1 MDTLLR
7 LENLKNSNL
16 QISSRNMNPKHIVTA
31 PGTGKPQMDDLRAQ
45 IDLSMLEQVDY
56 PIVTNFEV
64 NWQTVGANDRLLN
77 TENEYNLLRQ
87 DLALGL
93 GSTVEMLTGQ
103 ASYSGNR
110 ITLEMMNTC
119 YLTFRDKMRKLV
131 EVDIFRPVADALG
144 HYQKEFIDVWPRV
157 EPEEIEEGDIL
168 SEEEDG
174 QLRRKR
180 TMVNVLWNHSTLRFN
195 RISIR
200 DNAEV
205 YDQLFQ
211 LYQKGS
217 LAVRY
222 LLDLHNID
230 PEENARAILEDIGG
244 PKDPVFN
251 DFVRAVYTSTDM
263 PQKILNDTDFMTRVI
278 KGLKLVYKPS
288 TMLGGGGGGMGGGMG
303 GGGGL
308 SDMGMFGGGGGGEM
322 GGEMGG
328 EFGGPMGMP
337 GEGGMGMPGEAGA
350 AGMGGGAAPGGP
362 GGAPEAAPAP
372 AASRRVGR
380 REEDDEGPE
389 PVVPGRVLPKDISL
403 VAGRAIRAKSEEV
416 ERIEGRPLY
425 PDEVHAIIQAVEKE
439 ARRRKSSVNGNGK
452 RSRNGTH

>member
-1 MDTLLR
+1 
-7 LENLKNSNL
+7 
-16 QISSRNMNPKHIVTA
+16 MNPKHIVTA

-110 ITLEMMNTC
+110 ITLEMMNTT
-119 YLTFRDKMRKLV
+119 YLTFRDKMRKFV
-131 EVDIFRPVADALG
+131 EEDIFRPVADALG

-180 TMVNVLWNHSTLRFN
+180 TLVNVLWNHSTLRFN

-263 PQKILNDTDFMTRVI
+263 PQKVLNDTDFMAKVI
-278 KGLKLVYKPS
+278 QGLKLNYRPGAGAAA
-288 TMLGGGGGGMGGGMG
+288 GGGGGGMGGGMG
-303 GGGGL
+303 GGGL
-308 SDMGMFGGGGGGEM
+308 SDIGGMAGGGDMGGGLGGDM
-322 GGEMGG
+322 GG
-328 EFGGPMGMP
+328 FGGPMEMPGEEGGMP
-337 GEGGMGMPGEAGA
+337 GAEGMGAGA
-350 AGMGGGAAPGGP
+350 VPGGAGAAPGAA
-362 GGAPEAAPAP
+362 GGAPGATPAT
-372 AASRRVGR
+372 AASRRMGR
-380 REEDDEGPE
+380 REEDDEESE
-389 PVVPGRVLPKDISL
+389 PIVPGRVLPTEISK
-403 VAGRAIRAKSEEV
+403 VVGRAIKARSDEV
-416 ERIEGRPLY
+416 ELAEGRSLY
-425 PDEVHAIIQAVEKE
+425 PDEVKAIIKAVEVE
-439 ARRRKSSVNGNGK
+439 ARRRKSAGNGNGRK
-452 RSRNGTH
+452 SKNGNGH

>member
-1 MDTLLR
+1 VRDDHTYIV
-7 LENLKNSNL
+7 ENACVHNC
-16 QISSRNMNPKHIVTA
+16 
-31 PGTGKPQMDDLRAQ
+31 
-45 IDLSMLEQVDY
+45 
-56 PIVTNFEV
+56 TNFEV

-77 TENEYNLLRQ
+77 TESEYNLLRQ

-103 ASYSGNR
+103 SSYSGNR
-110 ITLEMMNTC
+110 ITLETMNTM
-119 YLTFRDKMRKLV
+119 YLAFRDRMRQFV
-131 EVDIFRPVADALG
+131 EESIFRPVADALG
-144 HYQKEFIDVWPRV
+144 HYQKELIDVWPRV

-180 TMVNVLWNHSTLRFN
+180 TLVNVLWNYSTLRFN

-251 DFVRAVYTSTDM
+251 DFVRAVYTATDM
-263 PQKILNDTDFMTRVI
+263 PQTILNSTDFMERVL
-278 KGLKLVYKPS
+278 KGLKLNYRAPS
-288 TMLGGGGGGMGGGMG
+288 APAAGGGGGGMGAM

-308 SDMGMFGGGGGGEM
+308 SDIGGIGGGDMGGFGG
-322 GGEMGG
+322 
-328 EFGGPMGMP
+328 GMP
-337 GEGGMGMPGEAGA
+337 GEEGLGFPGAETGA
-350 AGMGGGAAPGGP
+350 AGVPGVPGAAPGGP
-362 GGAPEAAPAP
+362 GGVPGGPGGAPPEAAPAP
-372 AASRRVGR
+372 AASRRMGR
-380 REEDDEGPE
+380 RVEDEDGSESI
-389 PVVPGRVLPKDISL
+389 VPGRVLPEAISL
-403 VAGRAIRAKSEEV
+403 VVGRAVKARADEV
-416 ERIEGRPLY
+416 ERLEGRSLTG
-425 PDEVHAIIQAVEKE
+425 DEVKSIIKAVEVE
-439 ARRRKSSVNGNGK
+439 ARRRKSSVNGK
-452 RSRNGTH
+452 RPRNGTH